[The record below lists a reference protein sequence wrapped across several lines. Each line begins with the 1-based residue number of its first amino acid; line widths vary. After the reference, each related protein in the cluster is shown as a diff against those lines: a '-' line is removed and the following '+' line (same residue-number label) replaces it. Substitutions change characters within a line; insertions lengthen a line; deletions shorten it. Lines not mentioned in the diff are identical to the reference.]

1 MGEPINRSMQS
12 FGMRSHVTHQV
23 PEPTPHDLER
33 IGTLL
38 RRVGG
43 RDTVWGAQATLDVW
57 VIEQRAK
64 LDQRMSERI
73 HASSIAL
80 VWATIGLVVCT
91 AGLIWATFA
100 A

>member
-1 MGEPINRSMQS
+1 MQ
-12 FGMRSHVTHQV
+12 FFRMRSHVTHQV
-23 PEPTPHDLER
+23 PEPTPQDLER

-43 RDTVWGAQATLDVW
+43 TDTVWGAQAMLDVW

-64 LDQRMSERI
+64 LDQQMSERI
-73 HASSIAL
+73 HTSSVAL
-80 VWATIGLVVCT
+80 VWATIGLVICT